1 MEDDANETPDDAADA
16 VDPNLEAWFANAP
29 RVTCPACG
37 FDGAVTLGGGAFCP
51 SCQKVSPYGSGQNN

>member
-1 MEDDANETPDDAADA
+1 MDAEANDTPDEETEAANPD
-16 VDPNLEAWFANAP
+16 LEAWFANAP

-51 SCQKVSPYGSGQNN
+51 SCEKVSPYGSGQNN